1 MRCKMLNRESFGG
14 HGAGKVQCTL
24 EQDVPRW
31 PVLLSAWCMAL
42 ALLVGCV
49 GVSADSAEDYY
60 WEVIGGCST
69 VAGTNSYLSRYP
81 LGKYAEQAHG
91 CLPRLKDEQAAWER
105 IEACRSKEDVE
116 RFLRNHGKGAYASR
130 ARACLERLS
139 DVSYRIDAL
148 LEACESHLEANR
160 LLTGVGGTAVEC
172 YKAVLVL
179 DSSNGK
185 AIDGLNRVF
194 AKYLQWA
201 RSALDRG
208 DVAKTR
214 VNVDKL
220 KRLNPEAP
228 EIAAL
233 EDAIG
238 LFEMHLEEARG
249 ALEEGNSSAAQEHVD
264 ILKELYPNAPQIQ
277 ELEAAIAEAMT
288 TSTPE
293 ATPEPAPEATPEP
306 APEATPE
313 PPSDAG
319 RTVGEEFRDCDD
331 CPLMVVVGAGSF
343 TMGNAWMPPE
353 SPEHVVTFAK
363 PFAVGVYEVTFEEWD
378 ACHDDGGCSHDP
390 DDKGWGR
397 ETRPVINV
405 SVEDAKQYVRWLSR
419 KTGSEYR
426 LPSESEWEYVA
437 RAGKTTA
444 YTWGSSL
451 FISGNKKANCK
462 DCGGRWAGRRTAP
475 VGSFEKNDF
484 GLHDVHGNVWERLE
498 DCRQSTYDGA
508 PRDGSA
514 WRRGSC
520 AFTSMRGGSW
530 KDKGWDIRTSHRG
543 WGPPDRRTSNA
554 GFRVVRELAP

>member
-1 MRCKMLNRESFGG
+1 MRCKMLNRESLDG
-14 HGAGKVQCTL
+14 HGAGKVRCAL

-31 PVLLSAWCMAL
+31 PMLLSAWCMAL
-42 ALLVGCV
+42 ALLLGCV

-60 WEVIGGCST
+60 WEVIGGCSS

-81 LGKYAEQAHG
+81 MGKYAEQAHA
-91 CLPRLKDEQAAWER
+91 CLPRLREEQAAWER
-105 IEACRSKEDVE
+105 IESCRSKDDVE
-116 RFLRNHGKGAYASR
+116 RFLRNHRKGAYTR
-130 ARACLERLS
+130 QARECLERLS
-139 DVSYRIDAL
+139 DVSYRIDGL
-148 LEACESHLEANR
+148 LEACEGHFEANR

-172 YKAVLVL
+172 YNAVLAL
-179 DSSNGK
+179 EPSNRR
-185 AIDGLNRVF
+185 AIEGLSRVF
-194 AKYLQWA
+194 AKYLRWA

-208 DVAKTR
+208 DVTKTR

-233 EDAIG
+233 EDAIE
-238 LFEMHLEEARG
+238 LFEMHLEEARA
-249 ALEEGNSSAAQEHVD
+249 ALEEGNSSAARDHVD
-264 ILKELYPNAPQIQ
+264 ILKELYPNASQIQ
-277 ELEAAIAEAMT
+277 ELEAAIAEAMIT
-288 TSTPE
+288 PTPE
-293 ATPEPAPEATPEP
+293 ATPET
-306 APEATPE
+306 TPE

-319 RTVGEEFRDCDD
+319 RTVGEEFRDCDG

-343 TMGNAWMPPE
+343 TMGNSWMPPE

-363 PFAVGVYEVTFEEWD
+363 RFAVGVYEVTFEEWD

-390 DDKGWGR
+390 YDKGWGR
-397 ETRPVINV
+397 GTRPVINV

-419 KTGSEYR
+419 KTGREYR

-451 FISGNKKANCK
+451 FITGSKKANCR
-462 DCGGRWAGRRTAP
+462 DCGGRRAGRRAGRRTAP

-484 GLHDVHGNVWERLE
+484 GLYDVHGNVWERLE

-508 PRDGSA
+508 PRDGSV

-520 AFTSMRGGSW
+520 AFTAMRGGSW
-530 KDKGWDIRTSHRG
+530 KDNGWDMRTSHRG
-543 WGPPDRRTSNA
+543 WGSPDRRSSNA